1 MSTLLV
7 LRERLRKLYAEHTI
21 FIVKIL
27 QFVMGL
33 LLFWMINSNIGFMET
48 ASSVFCTVGL
58 AVICTFL
65 PVAIMMIAAAGLI
78 LVQFYALSMP
88 IAIVSFIIFLIMY
101 IFYFRFAPKK
111 GWFVILAAL
120 AFGLKI
126 PFVIPV
132 AFGLLGT
139 PVLIVPA
146 VCGIISYYMV
156 HFVKI
161 SAAALKNADA
171 SSMVDSLMS
180 FTRQVLANK
189 EMWVM
194 VMIAVIGILIV
205 NAVRNRPVDH
215 AWKLASAAGAAA
227 CVIAGAAGNMLLDLN
242 VSYTVLIVSAALGLV
257 LGICPGISLSL
268 RGTIPAQ
275 RICSLKMMEYYYYV
289 KAVPKI
295 GVPVPEKTVKH
306 ITEHQSQETIVMDS
320 AVQDQTAHQK
330 GSGQDEQI
338 RREMTDQE
346 VGRETDEILLTRS
359 LSRELGLDRE
369 NENRE

>member
-27 QFVMGL
+27 RLVMGL

-48 ASSVFCTVGL
+48 ASSIFCTVGL

-65 PVAIMMIAAAGLI
+65 PVSIMVIAAAGLI

-88 IAIVSFIIFLIMY
+88 IAIVSFIIFLLMY

-111 GWFVILAAL
+111 AWFVILAAL
-120 AFGLKI
+120 AFALRI
-126 PFVIPV
+126 PFVIPI

-139 PVLIVPA
+139 PVLVVPA
-146 VCGIISYYMV
+146 VCGIIAYYMV
-156 HFVKI
+156 QFVKT
-161 SAAALKNADA
+161 SATALKNADA
-171 SSMVDSLMS
+171 SSMVEGLMS
-180 FTRQVLANK
+180 FTRQVLANR
-189 EMWVM
+189 EMWIM

-205 NAVRNRPVDH
+205 NSIRTRPVDH
-215 AWKLASAAGAAA
+215 AWKLASAVGAAV

-242 VSYTVLIVSAALGLV
+242 VSYTVLIVSAVLGLAVGFV
-257 LGICPGISLSL
+257 LEFLFFSVDYS
-268 RGTIPAQ
+268 RTENMQ
-275 RICSLKMMEYYYYV
+275 FEDDEYYYYV

-295 GVPVPEKTVKH
+295 GVPVPEKKVKH

-320 AVQDQTAHQK
+320 AASVQSAMTK
-330 GSGQDEQI
+330 SGGQEELTK
-338 RREMTDQE
+338 REMTDQE
-346 VGRETDEILLTRS
+346 IGRTTDEILLTRS
-359 LSRELGLDRE
+359 LSKELGLDRE
-369 NENRE
+369 TENRE